1 MCYFHPNDCNLII
14 SALFYSLSLTQ
25 VEQASL
31 SSEHASAL
39 ARCRE
44 GEQRYAGLET
54 ESRVWLKEK
63 EESVMRLEA
72 VRRDHE
78 RLTALQQR
86 QEAELEE
93 LLVKHSQL
101 KSSSRSLEA
110 QYKDTESR
118 YSTLDI

>member
-1 MCYFHPNDCNLII
+1 M
-14 SALFYSLSLTQ
+14 
-25 VEQASL
+25 EQASL

-39 ARCRE
+39 ARCNEIELRC
-44 GEQRYAGLET
+44 AALEA

-72 VRRDHE
+72 VRRDHD

-86 QEAELEE
+86 QEAEFEE

-110 QYKDTESR
+110 QYKDTEAR
-118 YSTLDI
+118 YSASDISFHLE

>member
-1 MCYFHPNDCNLII
+1 M
-14 SALFYSLSLTQ
+14 
-25 VEQASL
+25 EQASL
-31 SSEHASAL
+31 SSKHAAVL
-39 ARCRE
+39 ARCNDSE
-44 GEQRYAGLET
+44 LRYVALEA

-110 QYKDTESR
+110 QYKDIDAR
-118 YSTLDI
+118 YTDLDKLHLLN

>member
-1 MCYFHPNDCNLII
+1 M
-14 SALFYSLSLTQ
+14 
-25 VEQASL
+25 EQASL
-31 SSEHASAL
+31 SSEHAAVL
-39 ARCRE
+39 ARCNDSE
-44 GEQRYAGLET
+44 LRYVALEA

-110 QYKDTESR
+110 QYKDIEAR
-118 YSTLDI
+118 YTALDKLHLLN